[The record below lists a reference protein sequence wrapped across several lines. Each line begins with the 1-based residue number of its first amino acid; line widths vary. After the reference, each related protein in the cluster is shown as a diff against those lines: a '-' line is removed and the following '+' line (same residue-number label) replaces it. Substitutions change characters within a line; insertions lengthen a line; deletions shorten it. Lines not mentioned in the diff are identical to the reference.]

1 MVRVMPNK
9 NSVFGLQRAARA
21 LLAGAVCVLAI
32 LGAAGNARAQSSD
45 PSSDDWSSMI
55 FSTYGVTIF
64 LVLLLV
70 GLFVFKKVRA
80 GQNSRDLAVARSSGR
95 TSRPQ
100 NSSLM
105 QSELP
110 RDRRSNENL
119 VRSPEAP
126 QSCDKPLPLECEAS
140 ASVGNP
146 VGQ

>member
-1 MVRVMPNK
+1 MVRVMPNQ

-21 LLAGAVCVLAI
+21 LFAGALCVLAI
-32 LGAAGNARAQSSD
+32 LGAAGTARAQSAD

-95 TSRPQ
+95 KSRPQ
-100 NSSLM
+100 NSYVTAS
-105 QSELP
+105 QLP
-110 RDRRSNENL
+110 RDPRSNESL
-119 VRSPEAP
+119 VRSPEPPP
-126 QSCDKPLPLECEAS
+126 QWERQLPVEFDAY
-140 ASVGNP
+140 AFGAH
-146 VGQ
+146 